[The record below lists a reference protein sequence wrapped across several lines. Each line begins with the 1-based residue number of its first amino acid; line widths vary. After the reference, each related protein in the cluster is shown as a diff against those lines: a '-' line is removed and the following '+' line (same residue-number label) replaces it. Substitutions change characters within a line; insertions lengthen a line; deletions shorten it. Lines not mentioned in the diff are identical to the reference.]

1 MSGGEIF
8 IPKIASMEVT
18 EMAKA
23 IAPNLPQKIIGIRPG
38 EKLHEIMCSVDDSYL
53 TLEFD
58 DYYVIKPTITFTQ
71 KRDFHINLL
80 GEAGRNV
87 PQSFEYN
94 SENNDKWLTHKQL
107 ISIIREF

>member
-1 MSGGEIF
+1 M
-8 IPKIASMEVT
+8 PKIPSMKIVDLASA
-18 EMAKA
+18 MA
-23 IAPNLPQKIIGIRPG
+23 PDLPFDIIGIRID
-38 EKLHEIMCSVDDSYL
+38 EKLHEIMCSVDDLYL

>member
-1 MSGGEIF
+1 V
-8 IPKIASMEVT
+8 PKIPSMKIVDLASA
-18 EMAKA
+18 MA
-23 IAPNLPQKIIGIRPG
+23 PDLPFDIIGIRID
-38 EKLHEIMCSVDDSYL
+38 EKLHEIMCSSDDSHL

-58 DYYVIKPTITFTQ
+58 DHYVIKPTITFTQ

-87 PQSFEYN
+87 PQGFEYN